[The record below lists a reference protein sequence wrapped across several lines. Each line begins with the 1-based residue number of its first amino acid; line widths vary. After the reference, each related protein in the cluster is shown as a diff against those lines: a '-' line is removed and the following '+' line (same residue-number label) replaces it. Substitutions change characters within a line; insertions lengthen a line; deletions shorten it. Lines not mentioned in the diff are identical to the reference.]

1 MKIEITDKTK
11 KEKVVSFLTKW
22 DSFFKRFTIIEPFM
36 LIFAFVIVLPTLKP
50 YLFRWLLAFLVLAIA
65 VDFMFKQLRDTFP
78 GEVKTELLIR
88 ECSRTIEELQSKKK
102 KLIELNKKK
111 EVKAI

>member
-65 VDFMFKQLRDTFP
+65 V
-78 GEVKTELLIR
+78 
-88 ECSRTIEELQSKKK
+88 IEELQSKKK